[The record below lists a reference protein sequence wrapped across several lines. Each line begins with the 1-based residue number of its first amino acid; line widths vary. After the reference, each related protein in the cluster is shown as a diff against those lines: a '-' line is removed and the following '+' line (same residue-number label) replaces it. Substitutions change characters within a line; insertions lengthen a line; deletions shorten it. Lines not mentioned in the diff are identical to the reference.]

1 MAEIEVFR
9 ITPTKG
15 KHYYAILATRTF
27 WDKDIPAPW
36 GGKGNHRYFAK
47 ETDKRYMGVFDTSW
61 SSGSGDGKT
70 YTEVYIK
77 EGKRIDLHYDYEGNT
92 CLIQTDG
99 IPKVYIENKV
109 VPIDAQ
115 ITPSNY

>member
-27 WDKDIPAPW
+27 WDKEIPAPW

-47 ETDKRYMGVFDTSW
+47 NSDKRYMGIFDTSW
-61 SSGSGDGKT
+61 RSGSGDGMT
-70 YTEVYIK
+70 YTEIYTK
-77 EGKRIDLHYDYEGNT
+77 DEKRFDLHYDYNGNT

-99 IPKVYIENKV
+99 PPDSAEQDKM
-109 VPIDAQ
+109 VPIDNQ
-115 ITPSNY
+115 IMVSKY

>member
-1 MAEIEVFR
+1 MAEIEVFH
-9 ITPTKG
+9 ITPSKG

-27 WDKDIPAPW
+27 WDNDIPAPW

-47 ETDKRYMGVFDTSW
+47 ETDKRYMGAFDTSW
-61 SSGSGDGKT
+61 TSGSGDGVR

-77 EGKRIDLHYDYEGNT
+77 DGKRFELHYDYEGNT
-92 CLIQTDG
+92 CLIQTEG
-99 IPKVYIENKV
+99 VPKSDLENTL

-115 ITPSNY
+115 ITPSKY

>member
-9 ITPTKG
+9 VTPTKG

-27 WDKDIPAPW
+27 WDNDIPAPW

-47 ETDKRYMGVFDTSW
+47 ETEKRYMGIFDTSW
-61 SSGSGDGKT
+61 SSGSGDGIR

-77 EGKRIDLHYDYEGNT
+77 DGRRFDLNYDYEGNT
-92 CLIQTDG
+92 FLIQTEG
-99 IPKVYIENKV
+99 PPKAYLEDKIVL
-109 VPIDAQ
+109 IDAQ
-115 ITPSNY
+115 IMPSNY